1 MNLLCRTYESIY
13 PKIGTV
19 TVAVIKEIKEI
30 GAYVSMYE
38 YDFIQGMLLLSEIS
52 RKKIRS
58 INKLLKISKKEII
71 SILRVDI
78 KKGYID
84 VSKKQMAHEEIFC
97 MKKKNF
103 YSKLTNSLCYYI
115 AKNLSI
121 SCEDLKI
128 RWLWPLYRK
137 YGHAIRSFRQID
149 NKECSYI
156 SGLSVTNSEIRITK
170 QYLKNKISKNKN
182 RIDIFFEMK
191 SFSSI
196 GIKFSKNVD
205 KLIKKKFQKYNID
218 FFCQISPEYLIRIVE
233 KSKRKGVKIIVKI
246 LKFVEVLIKKK
257 RGGLVI
263 KTVKLG

>member
-97 MKKKNF
+97 MKKK
-103 YSKLTNSLCYYI
+103 
-115 AKNLSI
+115 
-121 SCEDLKI
+121 
-128 RWLWPLYRK
+128 
-137 YGHAIRSFRQID
+137 
-149 NKECSYI
+149 
-156 SGLSVTNSEIRITK
+156 
-170 QYLKNKISKNKN
+170 
-182 RIDIFFEMK
+182 
-191 SFSSI
+191 
-196 GIKFSKNVD
+196 
-205 KLIKKKFQKYNID
+205 
-218 FFCQISPEYLIRIVE
+218 
-233 KSKRKGVKIIVKI
+233 
-246 LKFVEVLIKKK
+246 
-257 RGGLVI
+257 
-263 KTVKLG
+263 